1 MSIILQIVAVII
13 CIAAIFLLFKKMKQ
27 KKISE
32 EQAMFW
38 ILGVFGMLV
47 LSCFP
52 QLLRIVANVFGIWWD
67 PATLIFFL
75 MIVIIL
81 IIFHHTEA
89 ITRLESEVKELAM
102 QVVLLKEENEKLEK
116 VIDQVKGENQ

>member
-1 MSIILQIVAVII
+1 MSIVLQIVAVII
-13 CIAAIFLLFKKMKQ
+13 CISAMVLLFQKMKQ

-32 EQAMFW
+32 EQALFW

-52 QLLRIVANVFGIWWD
+52 FLVEYMADVLGVWWP

-75 MIVIIL
+75 IIVIIL
-81 IIFHHTEA
+81 IIFHHTEI
-89 ITRLESEVKELAM
+89 ITRMEAEVKELAM
-102 QVVLLKEENEKLEK
+102 QVVLLKEEKEKLEK
-116 VIDQVKGENQ
+116 AIDQAKGEKE